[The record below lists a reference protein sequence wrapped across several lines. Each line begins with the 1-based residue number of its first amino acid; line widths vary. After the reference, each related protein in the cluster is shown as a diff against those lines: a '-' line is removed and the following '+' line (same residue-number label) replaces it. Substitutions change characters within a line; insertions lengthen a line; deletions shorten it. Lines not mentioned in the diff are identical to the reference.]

1 MNHTRQTVRV
11 LAAGAAWLTCAGL
24 LAGCSLEAAS
34 VNCAECGQV
43 RAIVPRHASPKI
55 RLLTDA
61 PRPQAT
67 PVSDESVVW
76 DVRVRMDRGGSRD
89 FTLGQRNALRVG
101 DRVEVRDGRLVP
113 VTRLVG
119 LGLT

>member
-1 MNHTRQTVRV
+1 MNAIRPNVRALV
-11 LAAGAAWLTCAGL
+11 AAGGLACAGL
-24 LAGCSLEAAS
+24 LAGCSLEAAT
-34 VNCAECGQV
+34 VTCADCGQV
-43 RAIVPRHASPKI
+43 RAIAPRHASPPI

-61 PRPQAT
+61 PRPVAAT
-67 PVSDESVVW
+67 ATDGVVW

-89 FTLGQRNALRVG
+89 FTLTQRNALRVG

-113 VTRLVG
+113 VTRMVG